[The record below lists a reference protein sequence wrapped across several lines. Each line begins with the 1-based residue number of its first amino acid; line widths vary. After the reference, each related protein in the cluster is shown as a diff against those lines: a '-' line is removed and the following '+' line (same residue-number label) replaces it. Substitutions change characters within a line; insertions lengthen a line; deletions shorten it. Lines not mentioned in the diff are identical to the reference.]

1 MASQATKSLLAYINK
16 AMKEGRHNDA
26 ITGLRTLKANTS
38 SKEQKKRIDRNI
50 AEIIQKD
57 RQLENAFFKDINELE
72 PSLP

>member
-38 SKEQKKRIDRNI
+38 SKEQKK
-50 AEIIQKD
+50 IIQKD